1 MKTILSRLA
10 ITTIAL
16 IFSMAALAQNDK
28 TIEEKIEKYN
38 EEMAEAMINGD
49 NDKLMSLYD
58 EDAISLPNNDK
69 MIKGID
75 ELRKANEEM
84 DKTGWKVK
92 SYEPTIMSVESHGN
106 MIHEIGTYTMDVENK
121 GTGDKRHVE
130 GKYLTIWEKKND
142 GSMKIKTE
150 IWNHDS
156 NYNLSALSES
166 KDPSGRDFDRSDV
179 IDDSKGVNSDKLK
192 KEVDEENPEGHHMTD
207 EKK

>member
-1 MKTILSRLA
+1 MKTNLKLA
-10 ITTIAL
+10 ITAIAL
-16 IFSMAALAQNDK
+16 VFSVALFAQDDK
-28 TIEEKIEKYN
+28 ALEQKIEKYN

-49 NDKLMSLYD
+49 NDKLLSLYD
-58 EDAISLPNNDK
+58 EEAISLPNNDK

-84 DKTGWKVK
+84 EKTGWKVK
-92 SYEPTIMSVESHGN
+92 AYEPKIISVEAHGN
-106 MIHEIGTYTMDVENK
+106 MIHEIGTYTMDVERD
-121 GTGDKRHVE
+121 GTGDKKHVE

-156 NYNLSALSES
+156 NYNLSSLSETM
-166 KDPSGRDFDRSDV
+166 DPSGRDFDRSDDM
-179 IDDSKGVNSDKLK
+179 DDAKGRTSDKMK
-192 KEVDEENPEGHHMTD
+192 KDINEQNPEGHHMTD